1 LHRIADAFFGEA
13 KTMRDVANNLS
24 PLAILDKARKAVPAV
39 NFALGVAG
47 IAAAAALVS
56 LLVGKSNSSIILLSS
71 SFVGMILL
79 FIFSK
84 LVVSTAPSIQFAGVV
99 LVWLV
104 LVFFATFL
112 LFTTTAFVLAWPCN
126 WAEML
131 GVRADCASSAA
142 QRRGVDPVYSGYS
155 SSELGVSVIYPNNIL
170 TLDTTERKQRKLV
183 LRDADGRPVV
193 KITRTAIPEHK
204 NVRLGR
210 ENEAG
215 DLARMN
221 VPVTYIAPEKEH
233 NWSNWYVLSGV
244 SHGTEF
250 YFRRWYCEDSVV
262 SMEFMYGKE
271 LAPLFDKLIPV
282 MTREFMMSNVA
293 PKLEP

>member
-1 LHRIADAFFGEA
+1 
-13 KTMRDVANNLS
+13 MRDSANYLS
-24 PLAILDKARKAVPAV
+24 QMAILDKARKAVPAV

-47 IAAAAALVS
+47 IAAAAAMVS
-56 LLVGKSNSSIILLSS
+56 WLVGKNNSSIILLSS

-84 LVVSTAPSIQFAGVV
+84 LVVSPAPSIQFAGVA

-131 GVRADCASSAA
+131 GVKTNCSLSAGQGRA
-142 QRRGVDPVYSGYS
+142 VDPVYTGYS
-155 SSELGVSVIYPNNIL
+155 SPELGVSVIFPNNIL
-170 TLDTTERKQRKLV
+170 TLDTTERKQRKLL
-183 LRDADGRPVV
+183 LRDGSGHPVV
-193 KITRTAIPEHK
+193 KILRTALPEHK

-210 ENEAG
+210 DNETSE
-215 DLARMN
+215 LARMN
-221 VPVTYIAPEKEH
+221 FSVTYIAPEKEQ

-250 YFRRWYCEDSVV
+250 YFRRWYSEDSVV
-262 SMEFMYGKE
+262 SMEFTYGKE
-271 LAPLFDKLIPV
+271 FAPLFDKLIPM
-282 MTREFMMSNVA
+282 MTHELMMSNVA
-293 PKLEP
+293 PKVEP